1 MVRLLN
7 CVRPALSALICGSAA
22 LLAAPASAGDVG
34 HGKLVFTQ
42 QCAVCHSSSRGGAPL
57 VGPNLYGVVDRR
69 AGAVQGFNYSPALKG
84 SGLTWTSAN
93 LNTYLE
99 APAQMLP
106 GVRMPFAG
114 IKNVAQR
121 DDLVAY
127 LQTLR

>member
-7 CVRPALSALICGSAA
+7 CVRPALSALICGSAVLA
-22 LLAAPASAGDVG
+22 AAPAWAGDVA
-34 HGKLVFTQ
+34 HGKQVFTQ
-42 QCAVCHSSSRGGAPL
+42 QCAVCHSSNKGGAPL

-84 SGLTWTSAN
+84 AGLTWTSAN

-99 APAQMLP
+99 APARMLP

-114 IKNVAQR
+114 IKNIAQR

>member
-22 LLAAPASAGDVG
+22 LLAAPASAADVA

-42 QCAVCHSSSRGGAPL
+42 QCAACHSSNKGGATL

-69 AGAVQGFNYSPALKG
+69 AGAVQGYAYSPALKG
-84 SGLTWTSAN
+84 AGLIWTSAN
-93 LNTYLE
+93 LNGYLE
-99 APAQMLP
+99 APARMLP
-106 GVRMPFAG
+106 GVRMPFGG
-114 IKNVAQR
+114 IKNPAQR

-127 LQTLR
+127 LQSLR

>member
-7 CVRPALSALICGSAA
+7 CVRAALTALICGSAA
-22 LLAAPASAGDVG
+22 LSALPASAADAA

-42 QCAVCHSSSRGGAPL
+42 QCSVCHSSNKGGATL

-69 AGAVQGFNYSPALKG
+69 AGAVQGFSYSPALKAA
-84 SGLTWTSAN
+84 GLTWTSAN
-93 LNTYLE
+93 LSEYLA
-99 APAQMLP
+99 APTKMLP

-114 IKNVAQR
+114 IKNPAQL

-127 LQTLR
+127 LKSLR